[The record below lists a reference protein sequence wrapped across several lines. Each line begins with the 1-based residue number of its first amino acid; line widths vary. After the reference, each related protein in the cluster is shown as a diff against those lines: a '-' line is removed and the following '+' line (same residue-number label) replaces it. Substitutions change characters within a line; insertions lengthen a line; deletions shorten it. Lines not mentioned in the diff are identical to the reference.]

1 MASRKEQKER
11 ARRERLAAQ
20 QAAEAQAA
28 KRRRLQLGGGAIVLT
43 IVAAVVVV
51 AVVSSG
57 GKSGGSDAGPPARLS
72 TTSTANLGKL
82 QPVVSEGPL
91 GAEGIP
97 VPKGP
102 ALAPAAST
110 ATGQSVDGIHCNAGE
125 QLIFHIHAHIAVF
138 VNGTPRQVPADV
150 GIPPGAGCLYWLH
163 THAPD
168 GIMHI
173 ESPEHRTFTLGNFFD
188 IWRQP
193 LGPDQVG
200 PARGHITAFYNG
212 ALYRGDPRNIPLNH
226 YAQIQLDVGTPLI
239 APEKIGF
246 AGTGL

>member
-1 MASRKEQKER
+1 MASRKEQKEQ

-28 KRRRLQLGGGAIVLT
+28 KRRRLQLGGGAIVLA
-43 IVAAVVVV
+43 IVAAIAVV
-51 AVVSSG
+51 AVASSG
-57 GKSGGSDAGPPARLS
+57 GKSASATGPPARLS

-102 ALAPAAST
+102 PLAPAAST
-110 ATGQSVDGIHCNAGE
+110 ATGQSVDGIQCNTGE
-125 QLIFHIHAHIAVF
+125 QLLFHIHAHLAVF
-138 VNGTPRQVPADV
+138 VNGTPRQVPAEV

-200 PARGHITAFYNG
+200 PAHGRITAFYNG

-239 APEKIGF
+239 APEKISF